1 MRITSEE
8 VARRLGIDAQ
18 RVDELVRAGA
28 IEPPEPGSFEPDDLH
43 RVRLLVAFQSA
54 GVPIDALVAAYRTG
68 KVNFAFY
75 DQLHPPPGPASS
87 RAYAAFRD
95 SLGQRGGLL
104 SRVFAAL
111 GIAEPD
117 ALTYL
122 SEADEELLADLV
134 DIVVTTGQP
143 EIALRALRMFGGGA
157 ERTADAAL
165 GAYQE
170 AFVAQGEANLAFGEQ
185 EFLDRMLRPWAR
197 LARRSGDLA
206 GWLTTRHMTR
216 AIDEYSVRQTEG
228 VLEDAGLL
236 PERDPEPPGVAF
248 VDLTG
253 FTHLTETI
261 GDEAAAGLALRLG
274 EVTIDAVRPFDGRLV
289 KLLGDGALVRF
300 ESAVGAVDGTLAL
313 LEALPLAGLPTG
325 HAGVAAGPR
334 FNRDGDVFGR
344 TVNLA
349 ARLSDAAADG
359 TVLVPASLVPE
370 LPGDRLAFGAGEAV
384 GLQGIGRLDVVTVRR
399 A

>member
-8 VARRLGIDAQ
+8 VARRLGIDAG
-18 RVDELVRAGA
+18 RVEELVRAGA
-28 IEPPEPGSFEPDDLH
+28 IDQAEPGLFEPDDLH

-75 DQLHPPPGPASS
+75 DQLHPPPGPASTRS
-87 RAYAAFRD
+87 YDEFREA
-95 SLGQRGGLL
+95 LGDEGLL
-104 SRVFAAL
+104 LPRMFAAL

-117 ALTYL
+117 PDTYL
-122 SEADEELLADLV
+122 SEADEELLADLL

-165 GAYQE
+165 GAYEE
-170 AFVAQGEANLAFGEQ
+170 AFLAQGEANLAFGEA

-216 AIDEYSVRQTEG
+216 AIDAYSVRQTEG

-236 PERDPEPPGVAF
+236 PERDPAPPAVAF

-261 GDEAAAGLALRLG
+261 GDEAAAGIALRLG
-274 EVTIDAVRPFDGRLV
+274 EVTVEAVRPFGGRLV
-289 KLLGDGALVRF
+289 KLLGDGVLVRF
-300 ESAVGAVDGTLAL
+300 DSAMGAVDGTLAL
-313 LEALPLAGLPTG
+313 LEALPASELPTG
-325 HAGVAAGPR
+325 HAGVAAGPLIL
-334 FNRDGDVFGR
+334 RDGDVFGR

-349 ARLSDAAADG
+349 ARLSDAAVDG
-359 TVLVPASLVPE
+359 ALLVPAPLVAD
-370 LPGDRLAFGAGEAV
+370 LSADRLAFEPRGAIA
-384 GLQGIGRLDVVTVRR
+384 LQGIGRLEVVAITR